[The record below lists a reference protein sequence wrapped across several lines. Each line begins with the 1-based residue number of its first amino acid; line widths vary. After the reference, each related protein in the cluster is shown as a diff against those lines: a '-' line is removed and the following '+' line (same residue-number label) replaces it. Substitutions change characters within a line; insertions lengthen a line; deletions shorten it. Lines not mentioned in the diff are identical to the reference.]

1 MGYPPLAVENYGNN
15 IIEVHQDT
23 DPMNPREWD
32 NLGRMVIKY
41 DGYLVN
47 EGNINFNNDIHNQ
60 DWTDFDSFIEYLKR
74 EKEAVVVLPLRIYDH
89 SGLSLSVGIA
99 GGWDSSQVG
108 AIYVTEEDI
117 IKEFGG
123 QVPAINVESILR
135 NEVKLYDKYL
145 QGDFYGYV
153 IKAPKT
159 CESCHHTEEPIVD
172 SCWGYGTVEEA
183 MQAAKDIILV

>member
-1 MGYPPLAVENYGNN
+1 VGYPPLAVENYGNN

-23 DPMNPREWD
+23 EPMNPRDWD
-32 NLGRMVIKY
+32 NLGRMAIRY
-41 DGYLVN
+41 NGLLIN
-47 EGNINFNNDIHNQ
+47 EGEIPFNEPE
-60 DWTDFDSFIEYLKR
+60 WEDFDGFLTYLKN
-74 EKEAVVVLPLRIYDH
+74 EKGAVIVLPLRIYDH
-89 SGLSLSVGIA
+89 SLLSLSVGIA

-117 IKEFGG
+117 KKEFGG

-145 QGDFYGYV
+145 QGDYYGYI

-159 CESCHHTEEPIVD
+159 CESCQHTDEPIVD
-172 SCWGYGTVEEA
+172 SCCGYGTVEEA